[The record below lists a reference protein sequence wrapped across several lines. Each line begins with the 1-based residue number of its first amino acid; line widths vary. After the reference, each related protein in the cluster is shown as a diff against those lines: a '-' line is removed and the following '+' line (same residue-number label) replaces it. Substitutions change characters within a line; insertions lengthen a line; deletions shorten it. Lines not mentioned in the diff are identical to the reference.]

1 MEKEYLYLG
10 FYFDTNNNFILKIGT
25 TNELDRR
32 RKEHTRNYH
41 KTKEHTMPKES
52 EFRFIWK
59 LPLSKYNTHR
69 YEDKN
74 IAKWKNENFGEYVRN
89 DRFVCAS
96 VPNEVVVSIRK
107 DYHINV
113 KKLVENCPI
122 I

>member
-1 MEKEYLYLG
+1 
-10 FYFDTNNNFILKIGT
+10 
-25 TNELDRR
+25 
-32 RKEHTRNYH
+32 
-41 KTKEHTMPKES
+41 MPKES

-59 LPLSKYNTHR
+59 LSLSKYNTRR

-96 VPNEVVVSIRK
+96 VPDEIIVSIRK

-113 KKLVENCPI
+113 KKLVENCPKQQGNFFVQFDEKYFSKRY
-122 I
+122 